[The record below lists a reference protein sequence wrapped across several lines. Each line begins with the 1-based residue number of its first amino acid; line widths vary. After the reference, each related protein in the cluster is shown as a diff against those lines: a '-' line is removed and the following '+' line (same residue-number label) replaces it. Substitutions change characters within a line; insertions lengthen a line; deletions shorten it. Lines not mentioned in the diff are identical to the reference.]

1 MWKGAEMAYTVILH
15 IAGEPS
21 IVGEIE
27 ELPKPTDTLMVVSN
41 PRLRDGKDLH
51 YLEHNVV
58 KVIWPIEKLSLI
70 EVLESEEQ
78 ENLIG
83 FVRE

>member
-1 MWKGAEMAYTVILH
+1 MAYSVILH

-21 IVGEIE
+21 ILGEVE
-27 ELPKPTDTLMVVSN
+27 DLPKPTDNLLTVSN

-58 KVIWPIEKLSLI
+58 KVIWPIAKIALI
-70 EVLESEEQ
+70 EVLESEDE
-78 ENLIG
+78 EHLIG

>member
-1 MWKGAEMAYTVILH
+1 MALSVILH
-15 IAGEPS
+15 ISGEPA
-21 IVGEIE
+21 IVGEID
-27 ELPKPTDTLMVVSN
+27 ELPKLNDTLIIVSN
-41 PRLRDGKDLH
+41 PRLRDGKDIH

-58 KVIWPIEKLSLI
+58 KVIWPMNQVALI
-70 EVLESEEQ
+70 EILESEEE

>member
-1 MWKGAEMAYTVILH
+1 MAYSVILH

-21 IVGEIE
+21 ILGEVD
-27 ELPKPTDTLMVVSN
+27 ELPKPADNLIIVSN
-41 PRLRDGKDLH
+41 PRLRDGKDIH

-58 KVIWPIEKLSLI
+58 KVMWPVNRITLI
-70 EVLESEEQ
+70 EIMENEDEEH
-78 ENLIG
+78 LIG

>member
-1 MWKGAEMAYTVILH
+1 MAYSIILH
-15 IAGEPS
+15 ISGEPS
-21 IVGEIE
+21 ILGEID
-27 ELPKPTDTLMVVSN
+27 ELPKTTDTLITVSN

-58 KVIWPIEKLSLI
+58 KVIWPVDKITLI
-70 EVLESEEQ
+70 EVLESEE
-78 ENLIG
+78 EERLIG

>member
-1 MWKGAEMAYTVILH
+1 MAYSVILH

-21 IVGEIE
+21 VLGEVD
-27 ELPKPTDTLMVVSN
+27 ELPKPTDTLIAVAN
-41 PRLRDGKDLH
+41 PRLRDGKDIH

-58 KVIWPIEKLSLI
+58 KVIWPVDKITLI
-70 EVLESEEQ
+70 EVLESEDE
-78 ENLIG
+78 EHLIG

>member
-1 MWKGAEMAYTVILH
+1 MAHSVILH
-15 IAGEPS
+15 ISGEPS
-21 IVGEIE
+21 IVGEVE
-27 ELPKPTDTLMVVSN
+27 ELPKSNDTIITVSN
-41 PRLRDGKDLH
+41 PRLRDGKDIH

-58 KVIWPIEKLSLI
+58 KVIWPLMQVTLI
-70 EVLESEEQ
+70 EVLEDEAE

>member
-1 MWKGAEMAYTVILH
+1 MK
-15 IAGEPS
+15 PS
-21 IVGEIE
+21 ILGEIE
-27 ELPKPTDTLMVVSN
+27 ELPKAADTIITVTN
-41 PRLRDGKDLH
+41 PRLRDGKDIH

-58 KVIWPIEKLSLI
+58 KVIWPLSKITLI
-70 EVLESEEQ
+70 EILESEEE

>member
-1 MWKGAEMAYTVILH
+1 MAYSVILH

-21 IVGEIE
+21 ILGELE
-27 ELPKPTDTLMVVSN
+27 ELPKPSDNLVTVTN
-41 PRLRDGKDLH
+41 PRLRDGKDIH

-58 KVIWPIEKLSLI
+58 KVIWPIDKITLI
-70 EVLESEEQ
+70 EVLESEDE
-78 ENLIG
+78 EHLIG

>member
-1 MWKGAEMAYTVILH
+1 MAYSVILH

-21 IVGEIE
+21 IAGEVE
-27 ELPKPTDTLMVVSN
+27 ELPKPTDTIITVSN
-41 PRLRDGKDLH
+41 PRLKDGKDIH

-58 KVIWPIEKLSLI
+58 KVIWPIDKIALI
-70 EVLESEEQ
+70 EILESENE